1 MDDDSMLSISDRRFL
16 VDETT
21 NQLWTLAGVPGCIHL
36 PDSLINSKAR
46 FELEEE
52 DETDSPAKGLSTQ
65 TAYLEQKGL

>member
-1 MDDDSMLSISDRRFL
+1 MDDDSMLSISGRRFL

-21 NQLWTLAGVPGCIHL
+21 DQLWTLARVPGCIYL
-36 PDSLINSKAR
+36 PDSLINRKAR
-46 FELEEE
+46 FELEE